1 MSKKEMDLDE
11 AWMDSYEKYKSAKL
25 AGDQDKMVEHYK
37 ALNRIETKL
46 HTIAFEA
53 ETNKG

>member
-1 MSKKEMDLDE
+1 MDLDE

-46 HTIAFEA
+46 HAIASEG

>member
-46 HTIAFEA
+46 HAIASEG